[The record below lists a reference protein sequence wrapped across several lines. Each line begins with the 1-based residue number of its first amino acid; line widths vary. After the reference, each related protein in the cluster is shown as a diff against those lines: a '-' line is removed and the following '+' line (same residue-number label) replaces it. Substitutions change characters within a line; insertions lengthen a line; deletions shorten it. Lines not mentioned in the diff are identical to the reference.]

1 MPTLVDAF
9 DGLTDPRLERT
20 RLHSLRDIIILSIL
34 AVICGAD
41 GFVQIEDFGRAKE
54 EWLRKVLDLPNG
66 IPSHD
71 TVGRVFSLLDP
82 EAFAACFMAW
92 VGTVAELV
100 EGEVVAIDG
109 KTVRRSM
116 DGAGNRGPI
125 HLVNAW
131 ATTNQLVLG
140 QLRTSD
146 KSNEITAIPELL
158 RVLDLAGCIVTIDA
172 MGCQKTI
179 AARIVEQD
187 AHYLLALKDNHPNLH
202 QEVRG
207 FFDDGI
213 LTGFDGIQHDAHVE
227 ETHAHDRDEVRRVW
241 TSSELDWL
249 PEAEDWTEL
258 RSLVCVEAQRTI
270 LGKPTTTNRR
280 LYISSIPE
288 LAADKA
294 ARAVRAHWG
303 VENQLHWVLD
313 VAFREDDARARKG
326 HAAENL
332 ATVRKLALNL
342 LKQETSAKRGI
353 KSKRLRAGWD
363 HRYLLKILR
372 D

>member
-1 MPTLVDAF
+1 
-9 DGLTDPRLERT
+9 
-20 RLHSLRDIIILSIL
+20 
-34 AVICGAD
+34 
-41 GFVQIEDFGRAKE
+41 
-54 EWLRKVLDLPNG
+54 
-66 IPSHD
+66 
-71 TVGRVFSLLDP
+71 
-82 EAFAACFMAW
+82 
-92 VGTVAELV
+92 
-100 EGEVVAIDG
+100 
-109 KTVRRSM
+109 M

-172 MGCQKTI
+172 MGCQKAI

-187 AHYLLALKDNHPNLH
+187 AHYLLALKDNHPILH
-202 QEVRG
+202 REVRG
-207 FFDDGI
+207 FFDDGV
-213 LTGFDGIQHDAHVE
+213 LTDFDGIQHDKHVE
-227 ETHAHDRDEVRRVW
+227 ETRAHDRDEVRRVW
-241 TSSELDWL
+241 TTSELDWL
-249 PEAEDWTEL
+249 PEAEDWTGL
-258 RSLVCVEAQRTI
+258 RSLVCVESQRTI

-280 LYISSIPE
+280 LYISSIPD
-288 LAADKA
+288 LAADQA

-313 VAFREDDARARKG
+313 VAFREDEARARKG

-332 ATVRKLALNL
+332 GIVRKLALNL
-342 LKQETSAKRGI
+342 IKQETSVKRGI
-353 KSKRLRAGWD
+353 KTKRLRAGWD
-363 HRYLLKILR
+363 HRYLLKILG

>member
-1 MPTLVDAF
+1 MPTLFTAF
-9 DGLTDPRLERT
+9 DELNDPRLDRT
-20 RLHSLRDIIILSIL
+20 RLHSLRDIVILSIL

-41 GFVQIEDFGRAKE
+41 GFVQIEDFGKAKDD
-54 EWLRKVLDLPNG
+54 WLRKVLDLPNG

-71 TVGRVFSLLDP
+71 TIGRVFSLLDP
-82 EAFAACFMAW
+82 EAFAGCFMAW
-92 VGTVAELV
+92 VGTVAERV

-131 ATTNQLVLG
+131 ATANQLVLG

-179 AARIVEQD
+179 ASRIVEQD
-187 AHYLLALKDNHPNLH
+187 AHYLLALKNNHPILH

-249 PEAEDWTEL
+249 PEAEEWTAL

-280 LYISSIPE
+280 LYISSIPD
-288 LAADKA
+288 LAADEA

-313 VAFREDDARARKG
+313 VAFREDDARVRKG

-342 LKQETSAKRGI
+342 LKHEASAKRGI

-363 HRYLLKILR
+363 HRYLLKILG